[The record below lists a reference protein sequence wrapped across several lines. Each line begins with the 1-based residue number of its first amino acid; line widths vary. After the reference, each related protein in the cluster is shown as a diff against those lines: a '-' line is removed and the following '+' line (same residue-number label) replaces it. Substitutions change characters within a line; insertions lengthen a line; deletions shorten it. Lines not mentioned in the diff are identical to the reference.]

1 MDSDGF
7 AAAMAR
13 VDVIAYTP
21 TEFFEEKDV
30 TIGRCRDLVEKYAV
44 TWVNVVGLDD
54 RTAGELETLF
64 GAHPL
69 ALDDARNQAMAP
81 KVDVYDDIVFIIARA
96 ITWTEEIDTDSLS
109 LFVAKKFL
117 ITVHEQGFAQ
127 LEDVRIRLRKKNPK
141 MVKSG
146 TDFLAYTI
154 LDAIVDS
161 YFAQLDRFQSIVDQ
175 LEEDIIEQPSGQ
187 GISRLHSLRSDLVRV
202 RNALRPQREMFAVLG
217 RLEIPVFRNETRTYL
232 RDVQEHTISALDTLD
247 ANRETVASLMEVQA
261 TLASNQMN
269 EVIKVL
275 TVIFTI
281 TLPIAIVSSA
291 FGMNVTFYGFNGPE
305 GLALALRLRGIN
317 TETLMA
323 SGGRDDAVDVL
334 GGFLPGIHP
343 DHVERGGRTVREDAP
358 ESGAVRLRPPRARG
372 PEGPRT
378 VSRHRHGSRRAGDEP
393 RADGGTRWEGHWN
406 RPVGTH
412 GGGGAP
418 RPVSPADPLR
428 RGPDAGC
435 GA

>member
-1 MDSDGF
+1 MDSEGF

-69 ALDDARNQAMAP
+69 ALDDARNQSMAP
-81 KVDVYDDIVFIIARA
+81 PVD
-96 ITWTEEIDTDSLS
+96 
-109 LFVAKKFL
+109 
-117 ITVHEQGFAQ
+117 
-127 LEDVRIRLRKKNPK
+127 
-141 MVKSG
+141 
-146 TDFLAYTI
+146 
-154 LDAIVDS
+154 
-161 YFAQLDRFQSIVDQ
+161 

-187 GISRLHSLRSDLVRV
+187 GISRLHSLRSDLVRL
-202 RNALRPQREMFAVLG
+202 RSALRPQREMFAVLG

-291 FGMNVTFYGFNGPE
+291 FGMNVTFYGFNRPE
-305 GLALALRLRGIN
+305 GFYVALAL
-317 TETLMA
+317 MA
-323 SGGRDDAVDVL
+323 VPTVL
-334 GGFLPGIHP
+334 LS
-343 DHVERGGRTVREDAP
+343 VWM
-358 ESGAVRLRPPRARG
+358 
-372 PEGPRT
+372 
-378 VSRHRHGSRRAGDEP
+378 HRKG
-393 RADGGTRWEGHWN
+393 W
-406 RPVGTH
+406 
-412 GGGGAP
+412 
-418 RPVSPADPLR
+418 L
-428 RGPDAGC
+428 
-435 GA
+435 

>member
-1 MDSDGF
+1 MDPDGF

-21 TEFFEEKDV
+21 TEFLEEKDV

-81 KVDVYDDIVFIIARA
+81 KVDVYDDVVFIIARA
-96 ITWTEEIDTDSLS
+96 ITWTEEIDTDPLS
-109 LFVAKKFL
+109 LFVTKKFL
-117 ITVHEQGFAQ
+117 ITVHDQGFAQ

-161 YFAQLDRFQSIVDQ
+161 YFPQLDRFQSIVDQ

-217 RLEIPVFRNETRTYL
+217 RLEIPSFRNETRTYL

-291 FGMNVTFYGFNGPE
+291 FGMNVTFYGFNRPE
-305 GLALALRLRGIN
+305 GLYAALAL
-317 TETLMA
+317 MA
-323 SGGRDDAVDVL
+323 IPTVVLAVWM
-334 GGFLPGIHP
+334 
-343 DHVERGGRTVREDAP
+343 
-358 ESGAVRLRPPRARG
+358 
-372 PEGPRT
+372 
-378 VSRHRHGSRRAGDEP
+378 RRKG
-393 RADGGTRWEGHWN
+393 W
-406 RPVGTH
+406 
-412 GGGGAP
+412 
-418 RPVSPADPLR
+418 L
-428 RGPDAGC
+428 
-435 GA
+435 

>member
-1 MDSDGF
+1 
-7 AAAMAR
+7 MAR

-21 TEFFEEKDV
+21 TEFLEEKDV

-96 ITWTEEIDTDSLS
+96 ITWTEEIDTDPLS

-161 YFAQLDRFQSIVDQ
+161 YFPQLDRFQSILD
-175 LEEDIIEQPSGQ
+175 QPSGQ
-187 GISRLHSLRSDLVRV
+187 GISRLHSLRSDLVRL
-202 RNALRPQREMFAVLG
+202 RSALRPQREMFAVLG
-217 RLEIPVFRNETRTYL
+217 RLEIPIFRNETRTYL

-291 FGMNVTFYGFNGPE
+291 CGMNVTFYGFNRPE
-305 GLALALRLRGIN
+305 GFYVALAL
-317 TETLMA
+317 MA
-323 SGGRDDAVDVL
+323 VPTVLLAVWM
-334 GGFLPGIHP
+334 
-343 DHVERGGRTVREDAP
+343 
-358 ESGAVRLRPPRARG
+358 
-372 PEGPRT
+372 
-378 VSRHRHGSRRAGDEP
+378 HRKG
-393 RADGGTRWEGHWN
+393 W
-406 RPVGTH
+406 
-412 GGGGAP
+412 
-418 RPVSPADPLR
+418 L
-428 RGPDAGC
+428 
-435 GA
+435 

>member
-96 ITWTEEIDTDSLS
+96 ITWTEEIDTDPLS

-161 YFAQLDRFQSIVDQ
+161 YFQIGRASCR
-175 LEEDIIEQPSGQ
+175 E
-187 GISRLHSLRSDLVRV
+187 RV
-202 RNALRPQREMFAVLG
+202 MVAV
-217 RLEIPVFRNETRTYL
+217 
-232 RDVQEHTISALDTLD
+232 
-247 ANRETVASLMEVQA
+247 
-261 TLASNQMN
+261 
-269 EVIKVL
+269 
-275 TVIFTI
+275 
-281 TLPIAIVSSA
+281 
-291 FGMNVTFYGFNGPE
+291 
-305 GLALALRLRGIN
+305 
-317 TETLMA
+317 
-323 SGGRDDAVDVL
+323 
-334 GGFLPGIHP
+334 
-343 DHVERGGRTVREDAP
+343 
-358 ESGAVRLRPPRARG
+358 
-372 PEGPRT
+372 
-378 VSRHRHGSRRAGDEP
+378 GS
-393 RADGGTRWEGHWN
+393 
-406 RPVGTH
+406 
-412 GGGGAP
+412 
-418 RPVSPADPLR
+418 
-428 RGPDAGC
+428 DAG
-435 GA
+435 

>member
-44 TWVNVVGLDD
+44 TWVNVV
-54 RTAGELETLF
+54 
-64 GAHPL
+64 

-96 ITWTEEIDTDSLS
+96 ITWTEEIDTDPLS

-161 YFAQLDRFQSIVDQ
+161 YFPQLDRFQSIVDQ

-291 FGMNVTFYGFNGPE
+291 FGMNVTFYGFNRPE
-305 GLALALRLRGIN
+305 GFYVALAL
-317 TETLMA
+317 MA
-323 SGGRDDAVDVL
+323 VPTVL
-334 GGFLPGIHP
+334 LS
-343 DHVERGGRTVREDAP
+343 VWM
-358 ESGAVRLRPPRARG
+358 
-372 PEGPRT
+372 
-378 VSRHRHGSRRAGDEP
+378 HRKG
-393 RADGGTRWEGHWN
+393 W
-406 RPVGTH
+406 
-412 GGGGAP
+412 
-418 RPVSPADPLR
+418 L
-428 RGPDAGC
+428 
-435 GA
+435 